1 MKISFYK
8 YQGAGND
15 FIMLDGFSTSY
26 DSGLDHR
33 VVAALCDR
41 RCGVGA
47 DGLIIINPL
56 EELLDFE
63 MLYYN
68 ADGKPGSM
76 CGNGGRCAFQF
87 ARDLR
92 IISDRSE
99 FLATDGPHEA
109 FLHDD
114 GNISLKMSDVK
125 QVERLDAR
133 TFVVDTGSPHFVRIV
148 DDIDAVDVFR
158 EGRAIRYSDAYKEKG
173 INVNFIEILSD
184 RIRIATYERGV
195 EDETLACGTGVTAS
209 ALVSMELNLL
219 NGKIRV
225 EAKGGTLFVEAE
237 RNTDNG
243 QYESV
248 WLTGPAIKTFEGTIE
263 TDDIQRS

>member
-1 MKISFYK
+1 TIRPI
-8 YQGAGND
+8 QN
-15 FIMLDGFSTSY
+15 
-26 DSGLDHR
+26 
-33 VVAALCDR
+33 
-41 RCGVGA
+41 
-47 DGLIIINPL
+47 
-56 EELLDFE
+56 
-63 MLYYN
+63 
-68 ADGKPGSM
+68 
-76 CGNGGRCAFQF
+76 
-87 ARDLR
+87 
-92 IISDRSE
+92 
-99 FLATDGPHEA
+99 
-109 FLHDD
+109 
-114 GNISLKMSDVK
+114 
-125 QVERLDAR
+125 RLQQ
-133 TFVVDTGSPHFVRIV
+133 
-148 DDIDAVDVFR
+148 
-158 EGRAIRYSDAYKEKG
+158 
-173 INVNFIEILSD
+173 ILSD